1 MQEVALHPTHFMA
14 TVLNMNANRWMSSAE
29 MVTYAKSHH
38 IRLDTTS
45 VASTQTIL
53 NSAAN
58 QSKIN
63 FEKKT
68 ELKTILYRLTETGI
82 SLIQKGWIKITTP
95 NKDFTR
101 TSKHEQQTP
110 NTTAERLQEM
120 MRDVCY
126 SPYEENYPSDDS
138 NDEDYGKKGSK
149 RKRVYHNP
157 DERRMINVALQ
168 VLHFENRSMAP
179 GDIHKRAY
187 EIDIEVPRATNTKLL
202 ARSMKHSDFFIRER
216 NVGHAYFSLSA
227 TGVQAAKQLAKE
239 SSSFNIDYGSYETTE
254 CSVLSVE
261 TSTIDTIICEC
272 SEYVEADDNEIQ
284 LMVDCSTCNKTMF
297 VSYKNDYLERK
308 KQRQSQ
314 LASINTTKRT
324 IAQVTDAENRYS
336 HKRQKLSQEPISRTP
351 ILA

>member
-29 MVTYAKSHH
+29 MIAYAKSQH

-82 SLIQKGWIKITTP
+82 SLIKKGWIKIITNT
-95 NKDFTR
+95 DFTR
-101 TSKHEQQTP
+101 TPKHEQTP
-110 NTTAERLQEM
+110 NTTAETLQEM
-120 MRDVCY
+120 MKEVCY
-126 SPYEENYPSDDS
+126 SPYEDYYPSDDS
-138 NDEDYGKKGSK
+138 NDEDYGEKGNK
-149 RKRVYHNP
+149 RKRAVYHNP

-187 EIDIEVPRATNTKLL
+187 EIDIEVPRTTNTKLL

-239 SSSFNIDYGSYETTE
+239 NNCFDIDYENYETE

-261 TSTIDTIICEC
+261 TSTVDTIICEC

-284 LMVDCSTCNKTMF
+284 LMVECSTCNKTMF

-308 KQRQSQ
+308 KQGQSQ

-324 IAQVTDAENRYS
+324 IAQVNDAENEYS

-351 ILA
+351 VLA